1 MTARACT
8 GCGTPE
14 QRGFDA
20 KGRPTVNLNPLTGLC
35 VTCTVKAAVTRTS
48 FHSRREDR
56 RGDVV
61 DTKQLQAG
69 KDAD

>member
-20 KGRPTVNLNPLTGLC
+20 KGRPTVNLDPSTKDLPFDGR
-35 VTCTVKAAVTRTS
+35 AAAARS
-48 FHSRREDR
+48 DE
-56 RGDVV
+56 
-61 DTKQLQAG
+61 
-69 KDAD
+69 